1 MYEKPFKLEIV
12 SPERVVFSGD
22 ATSFSAPGVEGG
34 FQVLVNHAPLLSSL
48 DVGEIK
54 VKRADGTDIRYA
66 SNGGCVE
73 VRGNRVV
80 VLVESAERSDEI
92 DVDRASA
99 SRGRA
104 EERLRFTGEGVDVD
118 RARASLQRALNRLR
132 IAAKR

>member
-92 DVDRASA
+92 DLDRASA